1 MCAPHWNRIK
11 TCLLYTQ
18 NHTLLYKYRTT
29 NMARSKYA
37 TLRSGRDLHYPF
49 HWFYETSQFSIL
61 MDFRTFI
68 FDTLPNAWIFVQEWW
83 KNDTEKWQFSWGD
96 SSLKKGEKIVAEITQ
111 KPETFRKFRARSFKV
126 SSMVPVVDIV
136 EHLWRGALDHFG
148 GFGMV
153 FSTKIASLPA
163 YKLRPC
169 CWSHVWKALIRD
181 GGERPV
187 SFFWRQ
193 RSDPKKLPKRKLHG
207 KLHERGTACIASIG
221 SFP

>member
-18 NHTLLYKYRTT
+18 NHTLLYKYRTI

-83 KNDTEKWQFSWGD
+83 KKDTEKWQFSWGD
-96 SSLKKGEKIVAEITQ
+96 STLKKGENIVAE
-111 KPETFRKFRARSFKV
+111 ARSLPKIPRQILQ
-126 SSMVPVVDIV
+126 SKLNGTSCGY
-136 EHLWRGALDHFG
+136 RGAPLARGLRSSG
-148 GFGMV
+148 GFGSW
-153 FSTKIASLPA
+153 FFRQ
-163 YKLRPC
+163 KLHPC
-169 CWSHVWKALIRD
+169 QLTNWGLVVEAMFGRHWF
-181 GGERPV
+181 GMGEKTCE
-187 SFFWRQ
+187 FFWWQ
-193 RSDPKKLPKRKLHG
+193 VTVILRSAEAQITW
-207 KLHERGTACIASIG
+207 KLHERGTECIASIG